1 LRIPA
6 STLDHLI
13 FRILLTLVSLGI
25 AAFTVLMATKVWP
38 YLGFE
43 YAIHFLG
50 TKPDAVLQR
59 PVFQWGFYVHITTS
73 TVVMAAGIVQ
83 IWPYIA
89 RRWPVLHRYLGR
101 VYAALILLLA
111 APSGLVL
118 AVYAN
123 GGLSTQVGF
132 ALQCVVWWAFT
143 AIAWWEIRQRQH
155 LQHIEMMLRSL
166 AITLAAFSL
175 RSESYLMKS
184 LLNTKP
190 METYLTVTWLS
201 WVGNWML
208 IELAI
213 YLGLGRVMYKKFIR

>member
-1 LRIPA
+1 
-6 STLDHLI
+6 
-13 FRILLTLVSLGI
+13 
-25 AAFTVLMATKVWP
+25 MATKVWP

-43 YAIHFLG
+43 YAINFLG

-73 TVVMAAGIVQ
+73 TVVMAVGIVQ
-83 IWPYIA
+83 IWPQVA

-101 VYAALILLLA
+101 VYATLILLLA

-155 LQHIEMMLRSL
+155 LRHVEMMLRSL

-184 LLNTKP
+184 LLGTKP

-201 WVGNWML
+201 WVGNWIL

-213 YLGLGRVMYKKFIR
+213 YLGLGRVLYKKFAR